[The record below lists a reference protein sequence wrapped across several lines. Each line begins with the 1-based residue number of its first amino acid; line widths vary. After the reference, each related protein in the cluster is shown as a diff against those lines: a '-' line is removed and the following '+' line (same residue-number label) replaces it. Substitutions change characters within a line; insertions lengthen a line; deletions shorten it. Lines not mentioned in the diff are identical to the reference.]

1 MKDENARLTH
11 MLAAEYVLGT
21 LVGRARH
28 RFERLLQARADLRR
42 ELQFWEA
49 RFAPLLASSKPIPP
63 REIVWAEIEA
73 RINHPTVTPIKAVA
87 SAAPRSLWLWQTR
100 SEEHTSELQSLMR
113 ISYDVFR
120 LKKKKLNI
128 QQLTH

>member
-1 MKDENARLTH
+1 MKYENARLTQ

-73 RINHPTVTPIKAVA
+73 RINHPTDRKSTRLNSRHSCAARIPS
-87 SAAPRSLWLWQTR
+87 SA
-100 SEEHTSELQSLMR
+100 
-113 ISYDVFR
+113 
-120 LKKKKLNI
+120 
-128 QQLTH
+128 

>member
-1 MKDENARLTH
+1 MKYENARLTQ

-87 SAAPRSLWLWQTR
+87 SAAPRSLWLWQTWAVAA
-100 SEEHTSELQSLMR
+100 SAALVALSLQFYR
-113 ISYDVFR
+113 Y
-120 LKKKKLNI
+120 
-128 QQLTH
+128 T